1 MQTLALHLVLLPR
14 LALQVNTFPVDPA
27 GYARK
32 DSFAL
37 EALLN
42 RQNAL

>member
-1 MQTLALHLVLLPR
+1 MQTLAQHLVLLPR
-14 LALQVNTFPVDPA
+14 LALQVNTFPVDLA
-27 GYARK
+27 GFAREI
-32 DSFAL
+32 SFAL